1 MESLTRYISVSQ
13 VHESYELIFR
23 YSVILPTIMSAK
35 AAIRY
40 YESVG
45 GTASI
50 FVNDDGMQNID
61 PLVAE

>member
-13 VHESYELIFR
+13 VQESYKLIIR
-23 YSVILPTIMSAK
+23 YSVILPTITSVK
-35 AAIRY
+35 AAIRH

-61 PLVAE
+61 PVVAE

>member
-13 VHESYELIFR
+13 VQESYKLIIR
-23 YSVILPTIMSAK
+23 YSVILPTITSVK
-35 AAIRY
+35 AAIRH

-50 FVNDDGMQNID
+50 FVNDDGMQNVD
-61 PLVAE
+61 PVVAE